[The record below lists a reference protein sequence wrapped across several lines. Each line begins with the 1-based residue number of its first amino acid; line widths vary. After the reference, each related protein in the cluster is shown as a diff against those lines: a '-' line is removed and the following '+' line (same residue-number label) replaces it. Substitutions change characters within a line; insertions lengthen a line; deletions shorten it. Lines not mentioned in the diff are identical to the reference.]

1 MSDASGED
9 LPTPEPEPTRVADD
23 PRGEHRWPAAVAIVV
38 SLLLPMMLVSS
49 LKGAPRFWLTVVGL
63 VLLVATI
70 ITDPGRIDR
79 RTRLTRFLSIALLLV
94 LGARATVGTVRLVAE
109 LLEGAPALDNPRTL
123 LFAGAVIWLENGL
136 VFSLFFWELDA
147 GGPAERLQK
156 VRPHPD
162 FAFPQQMN
170 PELAAPTWRPR
181 YHDYLYLSLTNALA
195 FSPTDAMPLTAPAK
209 LSMAFQSLLSVA
221 ILSLVIANAVN
232 ILGSA
237 T

>member
-1 MSDASGED
+1 MTEGDG
-9 LPTPEPEPTRVADD
+9 TGRREPSPDD

-38 SLLLPMMLVSS
+38 SLLLPMVLVSS

-70 ITDPGRIDR
+70 VTDPGRIDR

-94 LGARATVGTVRLVAE
+94 LGARATVGTVRLIAE
-109 LLEGAPALDNPRTL
+109 LLEGAPVLDNPRTL

-147 GGPAERLQK
+147 GGPAERLHQ
-156 VRPHPD
+156 VRPYPD
-162 FAFPQQMN
+162 FSFPQQMN
-170 PELAAPTWRPR
+170 PELAPATWRPR

-195 FSPTDAMPLTAPAK
+195 FSPTDAMPLTSPAK
-209 LSMAFQSLLSVA
+209 LSMAFQSLLSIA

-232 ILGSA
+232 ILG
-237 T
+237 

>member
-1 MSDASGED
+1 MSPAGED
-9 LPTPEPEPTRVADD
+9 DLPEGVK
-23 PRGEHRWPAAVAIVV
+23 GERRWPAALAILI
-38 SLLLPMMLVSS
+38 SLLLPVALVSS
-49 LKGAPRFWLTVVGL
+49 IRGAPRFWLTVVGL
-63 VLLVATI
+63 VLLIATI
-70 ITDPGRIDR
+70 VTDPGRIDR

-94 LGARATVGTVRLVAE
+94 LGARATVGTVRLIAE
-109 LLEGAPALDNPRTL
+109 LLEGAPVLDNPRTL

-147 GGPAERLQK
+147 GGPAGRLHK
-156 VRPHPD
+156 VRPYPD

-170 PELAAPTWRPR
+170 PGLAPPTWRPD

-209 LSMAFQSLLSVA
+209 LAMAFQSLLSVA

-232 ILGSA
+232 ILG
-237 T
+237 